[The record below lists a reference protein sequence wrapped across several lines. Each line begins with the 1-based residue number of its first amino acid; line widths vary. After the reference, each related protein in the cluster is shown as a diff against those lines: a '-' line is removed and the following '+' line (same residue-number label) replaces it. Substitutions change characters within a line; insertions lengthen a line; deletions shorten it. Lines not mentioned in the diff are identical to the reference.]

1 MWALYIF
8 GRARGSCLDRARQSV
23 DIRGQRRTLRV
34 MPSTRSTRLAHTVA
48 GGTVQAWV
56 LPYLS
61 AWLEKQGIDS
71 TSLRRLP
78 GITDLSDPDARV
90 PEATAEAAW
99 RLAAA
104 AVARDSS
111 IGVHVAES
119 LPRGALDLVE
129 YAFRSSA
136 SLAAG
141 LARLARYGRVIS
153 DRVAARLDTR
163 GEGLLLL
170 VRDTGSTPLHPGRAE
185 FALAT
190 ALRFAREGTGENITP
205 LRVCFAHAA
214 PHDTSEHRRFFGIPV
229 RFGAGSNSMLVSAAD
244 AARPLQGADE
254 ALSAVIRRRLE
265 KILAKHHPRGV
276 GPLSGHVRHVIMEHL
291 GASALTAGA
300 IAGELHVSRRTLS
313 RRLSEEGT
321 SFRSILD
328 DVRREFACALL
339 QDHYSSVADVAF
351 FLQYSEPA
359 AFNRAFRRWTGQ
371 TPSEFRN
378 APSSLNPENAS
389 Q

>member
-1 MWALYIF
+1 MA
-8 GRARGSCLDRARQSV
+8 RAS
-23 DIRGQRRTLRV
+23 
-34 MPSTRSTRLAHTVA
+34 A

-56 LPYLS
+56 LPHLI
-61 AWLEKQGIDS
+61 AWMERQGIDS
-71 TSLRRLP
+71 GAVRRLP
-78 GITDLSDPDARV
+78 GLTDLSDPDARV

-104 AVARDSS
+104 ASQDTS

-136 SLAAG
+136 SLSAALG
-141 LARLARYGRVIS
+141 RLARYGRVLS
-153 DRVAARLDTR
+153 DRVAARLDTY

-185 FALAT
+185 FALTT
-190 ALRFAREGTGENITP
+190 ALRFAREGTGENIKP
-205 LRVCFAHAA
+205 LHVCFAHAA
-214 PHDTSEHRRFFGIPV
+214 PDDTSEYRRFFGTPV
-229 RFGAGSNSMLVSAAD
+229 RFAAGSNSMVVSAAD

-254 ALSAVIRRRLE
+254 ALSAVIQRRLE
-265 KILAKHHPRGV
+265 KILAGHRAHGT
-276 GPLSGHVRHVIMEHL
+276 GPLNGQVRHLIVEHL
-291 GASALTAGA
+291 GATSLTPGVIGKALG
-300 IAGELHVSRRTLS
+300 VSRRTLS

-321 SFRSILD
+321 SFRAIVD

-339 QDHYSSVADVAF
+339 HDRDSSIADIAF

-359 AFNRAFRRWTGQ
+359 AFNRSFRRWTGR
-371 TPSEFRN
+371 TPTEFRKT
-378 APSSLNPENAS
+378 
-389 Q
+389 